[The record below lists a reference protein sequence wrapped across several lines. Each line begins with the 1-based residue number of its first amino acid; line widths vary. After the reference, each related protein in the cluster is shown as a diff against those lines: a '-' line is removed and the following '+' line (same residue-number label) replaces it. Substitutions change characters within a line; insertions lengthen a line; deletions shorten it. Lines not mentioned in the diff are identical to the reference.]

1 MAVAVKTGEIYPAK
15 TLKSGMG
22 KKGAWALLKVKAEKG
37 YDEIDIWATNAEEL
51 KNPQAVKVVSIDSA
65 QITNQKSP
73 DGTKWYTHYSINA
86 KLSPIAGH
94 SNGDEWVTPEED
106 LEDIFKL

>member
-1 MAVAVKTGEIYPAK
+1 MAVAVKVGEIYPAK

-51 KNPQAVKVVSIDSA
+51 KNPGAVKEVGIESA
-65 QITNQKSP
+65 QITNQRSQ
-73 DGTKWYTHYSINA
+73 DGTKWYTHYSVNA
-86 KLSPIAGH
+86 KLEAIAGH
-94 SNGDEWVTPEED
+94 SEGGEWVTPEED
-106 LEDIFKL
+106 LDDIFKL

>member
-1 MAVAVKTGEIYPAK
+1 MAVAVKVGEIYPAK

-51 KNPQAVKVVSIDSA
+51 KNPQAVKVVGIESA
-65 QITNQKSP
+65 QITNQRSQ
-73 DGTKWYTHYSINA
+73 DGTRWYTHYSVNA
-86 KLSPIAGH
+86 KLEAIAGH
-94 SNGDEWVTPEED
+94 SEGGEWVTPEED
-106 LEDIFKL
+106 LDDIFKL